1 MKKDKNDIIRAL
13 EGGLIVSCQ
22 AHRGEPL
29 HNTGA
34 MGYMALA
41 AEQAGAAGIR
51 ADIFDLRDICK
62 KTRLPVIGMAKR
74 CCPGSDVIIT
84 PTIGDAA
91 EAVRC
96 GAAIL
101 AFDASDRL
109 RPGGV
114 TAAQFLAELR
124 EKFPDMPLM
133 ADCSTFAEGMRAAA
147 CGADIVSTTLSG
159 YTPWTQSDS
168 EPDYALIRTLARS
181 AGVPVIAE
189 GRIHRPEQAQ
199 RCLSEGAY
207 AVVVGG
213 AITRPQ
219 QIAAEYVSAL
229 KEKNGV

>member
-1 MKKDKNDIIRAL
+1 M
-13 EGGLIVSCQ
+13 SCQ

-34 MGYMALA
+34 MAYMALA
-41 AEQAGAAGIR
+41 AEQAGAVGIR
-51 ADIFDLRDICK
+51 ADIFDLRNICQ
-62 KTRLPVIGMAKR
+62 KTKLPVIGMAKR
-74 CCPGSDVIIT
+74 SRTGSDVIIT
-84 PTIGDAA
+84 PSISDAA
-91 EAVRC
+91 DTVRR

-114 TAAQFLAELR
+114 TAARFLAELR
-124 EKFPDMPLM
+124 EKFPRLPLM
-133 ADCSTFAEGMRAAA
+133 ADCSTFAEGLRAAA
-147 CGADIVSTTLSG
+147 CGADIISTTLSG
-159 YTPWTQSDS
+159 YTPWSQPVSG

-189 GRIHRPEQAQ
+189 GRIHRPEQAL

-229 KEKNGV
+229 KGGM